1 MLCPLPVLLV
11 LRMPFP
17 WRYVEL
23 QEGFGGVQSQIE
35 QDTEEQRM
43 VTEAEKYRG

>member
-1 MLCPLPVLLV
+1 MLCPLPVLV
-11 LRMPFP
+11 LRMPFL

-23 QEGFGGVQSQIE
+23 QEGFGGVQSQI
-35 QDTEEQRM
+35 QPDTEEQPM